1 MKRSIIHWFCR
12 FWLIIVI
19 LFTNGC
25 WSYHELNQLAV
36 VAGTAIDRGKK
47 PGTVQLTLQIFKP
60 SASQSGGG
68 GDGTG
73 GGGSGQQQPFIVKS
87 RTGKTIFD
95 AAQNFLA
102 ETDRKLYWPHN
113 QVIILGNEQ
122 ARQGVRLVLDYFVR
136 NNEPRP
142 TMWILVAEDKAG
154 AILNAPGDLEKVS
167 AMEIS
172 QLIQAQSF
180 SSKNVMINLQDF
192 ATRLLSKTVAPIAT
206 LIKINEVGGKKRL
219 GLSGTAVFKGD
230 RLVGTLDGRQT
241 RGVLWVQGKVKQGAI
256 IINVPGGKAGLEI
269 ARSRTKVKPVLFKN
283 KLKIKVSIH
292 EEGNLNCQM
301 SPEDLTKPEK
311 LKSLARR
318 EAIVIKNEINAALAK
333 AKEFNADIFGFSEAI
348 HKSNPKEWRTMKE
361 KWDQIFPRLQVDV
374 DVNCV
379 IHSVGLTIPPL
390 APPPE

>member
-1 MKRSIIHWFCR
+1 MKKSIIYWFCR
-12 FWLIIVI
+12 FSLIIIV

-60 SASQSGGG
+60 NASQSGGG
-68 GDGTG
+68 SGGTSG
-73 GGGSGQQQPFIVKS
+73 GGGSQQQPFIVKS
-87 RTGKTIFD
+87 RTGKTVFD

-122 ARQGVRLVLDYFVR
+122 ASHGVRLVLDYFIR

-142 TMWILVAEDKAG
+142 TMWILVAEDGAG
-154 AILNAPGDLEKVS
+154 AILNAPGELEKVS

-172 QLIQAQSF
+172 QLIQVQSF

-206 LIKINEVGGKKRL
+206 LIRINEVGGKKRL
-219 GLSGTAVFKGD
+219 SLSGTAVFKGD
-230 RLVGTLDGRQT
+230 RLVGTLDSRQT
-241 RGVLWVQGKVKQGAI
+241 RGLLWVQGKINHGAI

-269 ARSRTKVKPVLFKN
+269 TRSRTKVKAVRLKDKF
-283 KLKIKVSIH
+283 KIKVSIH
-292 EEGNLNCQM
+292 EEGNLDCQM
-301 SPEDLTKPEK
+301 SPEELTKPDK

-318 EAIVIKNEINAALAK
+318 EADLIKNEINAALAK
-333 AKEFNADIFGFSEAI
+333 AKKFNADIFGFSEVI

-361 KWDQIFPRLQVDV
+361 KWDQIFPRLQVDL

-379 IHSVGLTIPPL
+379 IHSVGLTTPPL
-390 APPPE
+390 VPPPE